1 MTAQELYEALKK
13 AGIDF
18 DLIEIFEGERWL
30 SFKVDDEKIEEG
42 EGQ

>member
-1 MTAQELYEALKK
+1 MTAMELYEALRKT
-13 AGIDF
+13 GIDF

-30 SFKVDDEKIEEG
+30 SFKVDDDKIEEG